1 MLLNLKGY
9 YSFEWVAMTYVGA
22 FVTHGNDPELCLII
36 GKESVGARVR
46 IRKWSTGIVRT
57 AKEDNVSVIP
67 ALEGVERLRA
77 LILPAT
83 PNRNHDIL
91 DGKEDLVAAA
101 YAFIACQESGIY
113 SAEIA
118 RRLSRGTGRFSST
131 VTLPSIKGPHQ
142 TQPLR
147 QSQSTRPPHTQ
158 PSSPSKILPHK
169 EDFIR
174 EGVISE
180 MVATNLVVT
189 ETGQIEVLGTKV
201 DLCRL
206 IQIYCATA
214 GVSPPTKSLML
225 RRIRDITSF
234 LSQGKLD
241 QTGIATPRGLMFDIK
256 AMEP

>member
-1 MLLNLKGY
+1 
-9 YSFEWVAMTYVGA
+9 MTYVGA
-22 FVTHGNDPELCLII
+22 FIKHRNDPELCLII

-46 IRKWSTGIVRT
+46 IRKWSNGIVRT
-57 AKEDNVSVIP
+57 AIEDEVSVIP

-77 LILPAT
+77 LILEVT
-83 PNRNHDIL
+83 PNKNHDIL

-101 YAFIACQESGIY
+101 YAFIACHESGIY

-131 VTLPSIKGPHQ
+131 VTPRSIKGPHQ

-147 QSQSTRPPHTQ
+147 QSQSTRPSHTQ
-158 PSSPSKILPHK
+158 PLSPSSPSKILPHE

-174 EGVISE
+174 EGVITE

-214 GVSPPTKSLML
+214 GVSAPTKSLML

-234 LSQGKLD
+234 LSNENPE
-241 QTGIATPRGLMFDIK
+241 QTVFATPRGLMFDIK
-256 AMEP
+256 EMEP

>member
-1 MLLNLKGY
+1 
-9 YSFEWVAMTYVGA
+9 MTYVGA
-22 FVTHGNDPELCLII
+22 FVTHGNDTELCLII

-46 IRKWSTGIVRT
+46 IRKWSNGIVRT

-77 LILPAT
+77 LILAVT

-101 YAFIACQESGIY
+101 YAFIACHESGIY

-131 VTLPSIKGPHQ
+131 ATPPSIKGPHQ

-147 QSQSTRPPHTQ
+147 QSQSTRAPHTQ
-158 PSSPSKILPHK
+158 PSPPSKILPHE

-174 EGVISE
+174 EGVITE
-180 MVATNLVVT
+180 MVATNLVIT

-206 IQIYCATA
+206 IQVYCATA
-214 GVSPPTKSLML
+214 GVSAPTKSLML
-225 RRIRDITSF
+225 RRIRDITSY
-234 LSQGKLD
+234 LSNENPG
-241 QTGIATPRGLMFDIK
+241 QTVFTIPRGLMFDIK
-256 AMEP
+256 EMEP